1 MKKMDSSFALK
12 ADVIKA
18 LAHPARLFIVET
30 LRDRRVCVCELTG
43 LIGSD
48 MSTVS
53 KHISILKKA
62 GLLNMEK
69 ERNWIYYS
77 LRCPCILEFVDCIG
91 RVAAGRGAAGRKGK

>member
-1 MKKMDSSFALK
+1 MKKFDSSYALK

-30 LRDRRVCVCELTG
+30 LRDRRVCVCELTD

-62 GLLNMEK
+62 GLLDMEK

-91 RVAAGRGAAGRKGK
+91 AVVSGRGTVAGRKK

>member
-1 MKKMDSSFALK
+1 MKKMDSSFSLK

-30 LRDRRVCVCELTG
+30 LRDRRVCVCELTD

-77 LRCPCILEFVDCIG
+77 LRCPCILEFIDCIG
-91 RVAAGRGAAGRKGK
+91 QVAAGLGASGRKGK